1 MCKKE
6 QTLKKKKKRHLEK
19 LLKYSQGNKET
30 FGTVCTAVSN

>member
-1 MCKKE
+1 MCKKK
-6 QTLKKKKKRHLEK
+6 QTLKKKKRHLEK